1 MVDGT
6 YKREANQSI
15 LNTGPTSILLRL
27 LPLIRKQELQVT
39 MADNVATSCVC
50 SDYSRMQCCN
60 DGILSMVL
68 DALEARE
75 SLHRKTQGRRTVHV
89 IFFFCRRFCCCCF
102 FKHFQRVDI
111 SFLKIFICH
120 TYVKPQRS
128 FVPHQPASGMLY

>member
-89 IFFFCRRFCCCCF
+89 ICCCC
-102 FKHFQRVDI
+102 
-111 SFLKIFICH
+111 CC
-120 TYVKPQRS
+120 
-128 FVPHQPASGMLY
+128 